1 MVVGFSVSTPRAIET
16 LAAQN
21 DVPICSSNIIY
32 RLMDDIKQRVIAL
45 LPIIVETRVTGEA
58 TILQLFDINLKGKQ
72 TKRVAGCRVING
84 IVEKSNFARLVRN
97 GEVIHEG
104 KVARLLDIKLYL
116 SSRSQVC

>member
-1 MVVGFSVSTPRAIET
+1 
-16 LAAQN
+16 
-21 DVPICSSNIIY
+21 
-32 RLMDDIKQRVIAL
+32 MDDIKQRVIAL